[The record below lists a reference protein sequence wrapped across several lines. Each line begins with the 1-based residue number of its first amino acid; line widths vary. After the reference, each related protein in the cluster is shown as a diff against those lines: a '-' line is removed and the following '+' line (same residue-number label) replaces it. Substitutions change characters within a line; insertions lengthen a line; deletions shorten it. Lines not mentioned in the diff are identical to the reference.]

1 MVVYGTKNTKLTG
14 AQIIDK
20 CSNCGT
26 SNVMEMHVFQKFAHV
41 FWMPFFPM
49 KKLGVSQC
57 NHCKQVLTQKEM
69 PPALTTTYQTLKAQA
84 KTPIWTFAG
93 IGLVIALV
101 TIGVISDRRK
111 DEKNAK
117 LIVSP
122 QVNDIYEVTLGYK
135 HYTLYKVAIVKGDS
149 VFLSVNDYETNKAT
163 GLKDL
168 KKKRGNAFSEDF
180 LPLTKAELKEM
191 LEKGE
196 ILDIER

>member
-1 MVVYGTKNTKLTG
+1 MVVYGTKNKKLSG
-14 AQIIDK
+14 SQIIDK
-20 CSNCGT
+20 CGNCGT
-26 SNVMEMHVFQKFAHV
+26 SNVMEMHIFQKFAHV
-41 FWMPFFPM
+41 FWIPFFPM
-49 KKLGVSQC
+49 KKLGISQC

-69 PPALTTTYQTLKAQA
+69 PPALTTTYQTLKAQT

-93 IGLVIALV
+93 IGLVVALV

-122 QVNDIYEVTLGYK
+122 QVNDIYEVKLGYK
-135 HYTLYKVAIVKGDS
+135 AYTLYKVAIVKGDS
-149 VFLSVNDYETNKAT
+149 IFLRVNDYETNKAT
-163 GLKDL
+163 GLNDL

-180 LPLTKAELKEM
+180 LPLTKPELKEM
-191 LEKGE
+191 LDKGE